1 MFNVYRKGNE
11 LKVLHITKTPIAGAP
26 GLLSN
31 IIDRY
36 SSFSSKIYVGS
47 VESGGKDFGCDYID
61 RIPYENI
68 QAEADN
74 ADILHFHNTCHEE
87 WSDIDFKNKPF
98 IIQLHSEPAVMGR
111 LNREYEGNYKVITI
125 AQKHALLYKTL
136 PYVPNLIPIFDEEY
150 MPANNN
156 NDIVHIFYA
165 PSAINTLMD
174 YVNTCSGK
182 GYERTVEI
190 LEKIKNVYGDRIK
203 ITIMTKS
210 SKQDILSVK
219 RTADIVIDECVTGG
233 YHLASLEGLSMGCAT
248 FACLIPEMIDIIFKI
263 TGAKDLP
270 WCNSDI
276 DHLEHGLKWLIDCRP
291 LLDDIKTENRKWM
304 EKYWNPV
311 VMVRYYIDIYQEL
324 LG

>member
-26 GLLSN
+26 GTLSN

-36 SSFSSKIYVGS
+36 SSFSSKIYVGNIM
-47 VESGGKDFGCDYID
+47 SGNKDFGYDYIG
-61 RIPYENI
+61 RILYENI
-68 QAEADN
+68 QKEADN
-74 ADILHFHNTCHEE
+74 ADILHFHNTCPEE
-87 WSDIDFKNKPF
+87 WTDINFKGKPF
-98 IIQLHSEPAVMGR
+98 VVQLHSEPAVVGR

-150 MPANNN
+150 MPLNKN

-165 PSAINTLMD
+165 PSTTGSQDD
-174 YVNTCSGK
+174 YTDTCLGK
-182 GYERTVEI
+182 GYEKTLGI
-190 LEKIKNVYGDRIK
+190 LEKIGKVYGDRIK
-203 ITIMTKS
+203 ITIMTNR
-210 SKQDILSVK
+210 SKQDVLMVK

-233 YHLASLEGLSMGCAT
+233 YHLASLEGLSMGCTT

-263 TGAKDLP
+263 TGAKELA
-270 WCNSDI
+270 WCNSTI
-276 DHLEHGLKWLIDCRP
+276 EHLENRLKWLIDFRP
-291 LLDDIKTENRKWM
+291 LLDDIKIESRKWM

-311 VMVRYYIDIYQEL
+311 VMVRYYIDIYREL